1 MRVSRRQWEDGNGNM
16 EEGASLSTNSSRQD
30 ITRVS
35 SGRRSASLEREEE
48 AERRRKTE
56 EVHVVESPYEWWK

>member
-1 MRVSRRQWEDGNGNM
+1 M
-16 EEGASLSTNSSRQD
+16 EEASLSTNSSRQD

-35 SGRRSASLEREEE
+35 SGRRSGSLDREDEE
-48 AERRRKTE
+48 ERRRKQE

>member
-1 MRVSRRQWEDGNGNM
+1 M